1 MRVLIDSSTLYS
13 AIAFPRKEN
22 KMVKSLMEKHTIVV
36 TDYIE
41 EELKRNFE
49 KTFSKDRKKDILF
62 ELDMFISECELKKV
76 EEYEKYLEK
85 AKKKISKK
93 DSPILACSMLKDI
106 DYLITSD
113 NEFHEIKCDEVEIL
127 TPKKAR
133 DILI

>member
-13 AIAFPRKEN
+13 AIAFPQKEN

-113 NEFHEIKCDEVEIL
+113 NEFHDIECDEVEIL
-127 TPKKAR
+127 TPQKAR